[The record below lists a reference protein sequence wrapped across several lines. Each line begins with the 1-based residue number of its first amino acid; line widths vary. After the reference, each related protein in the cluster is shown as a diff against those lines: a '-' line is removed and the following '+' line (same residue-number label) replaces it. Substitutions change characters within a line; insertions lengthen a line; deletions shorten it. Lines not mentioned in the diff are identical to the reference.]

1 VEDVVQPTIAFWK
14 RNDIV
19 GLFVSPGI
27 IRSHDDK
34 MVRVA
39 RSLREDHLPGG
50 YIHLELVAGGV
61 TGIAG

>member
-1 VEDVVQPTIAFWK
+1 
-14 RNDIV
+14 
-19 GLFVSPGI
+19 
-27 IRSHDDK
+27 